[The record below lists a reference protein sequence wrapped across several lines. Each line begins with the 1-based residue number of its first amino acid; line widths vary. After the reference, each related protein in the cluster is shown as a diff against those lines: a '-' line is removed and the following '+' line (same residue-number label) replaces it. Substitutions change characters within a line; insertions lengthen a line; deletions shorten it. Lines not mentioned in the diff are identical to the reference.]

1 MEAPEQPSV
10 VQLWT
15 HPILD
20 YQKIKGDK
28 TYVEALLVVE
38 APGQLPSL
46 PSPKSGPV
54 VSGDIRLFVKNAC
67 PTIYKNIYI
76 RCTIIYK
83 NI

>member
-1 MEAPEQPSV
+1 M
-10 VQLWT
+10 
-15 HPILD
+15 
-20 YQKIKGDK
+20 
-28 TYVEALLVVE
+28 VVE

-54 VSGDIRLFVKNAC
+54 VSGDIRLFVKNAR

-83 NI
+83 KYLRKVNIQCKVQRYTMSDGLIVQR